1 MNLYESVKKELKES
15 YDMYNVV
22 EDLTYRI
29 TLLRDQ
35 INTGVYKDL
44 ESISK
49 ELDSILKKAEE
60 NVHEAW

>member
-44 ESISK
+44 ESVSK
-49 ELDSILKKAEE
+49 ELDSILKNAEE